1 MVEKTKAFVTGY
13 PIKHSRSP
21 LIHGFWLR
29 EYGLQ
34 GSYQAVEVA
43 PDRLAEF
50 VQTLSAQAFSGG
62 NVTIPH
68 KEEVFKLCAKL
79 DDAAKAIGAVNTIW
93 LEEGELCGSNTDAYG
108 FAANLDALAPDWDK
122 ADTALI
128 LGAGGASRAIIHALK
143 ERGFKTIYIVNRTLT
158 RAEELVRHFKS
169 DDVAISAHE
178 WSEADSLV
186 QSVGLIVNTTSLG
199 MSGHGEDAEFP
210 LDLTKAPRQA
220 LATDIV
226 YVPLETGFLKKAKA
240 AGLKTA
246 DGLGMLLHQ
255 AVPGFERWFGV
266 RPEVTD
272 ALRAHILE
280 DMAK

>member
-1 MVEKTKAFVTGY
+1 MAETNQAFVTGY

-34 GSYQAVEVA
+34 GSYRAIEVA
-43 PDRLAEF
+43 PSDFSLF
-50 VQTLSAQAFSGG
+50 VETLGVKGLVGG
-62 NVTIPH
+62 NVTLPH
-68 KEEVFKLCAKL
+68 KEEAFQLCAKL
-79 DDAAKAIGAVNTIW
+79 DEAAKAIGAVNTLW
-93 LEEGELCGSNTDAYG
+93 LEDNKVCGSNTDAYG

-122 ADTALI
+122 AETALI
-128 LGAGGASRAIIHALK
+128 LGAGGASRAVIYALK
-143 ERGFKTIYIVNRTLT
+143 ERGFKTIFIVNRTLA
-158 RAEELVRHFKS
+158 RAQELAEFFQS
-169 DDVAISAHE
+169 ADVAITAHE
-178 WSEADSLV
+178 WTDAETLV
-186 QSVGLIVNTTSLG
+186 KAAGLIVNTTSLG
-199 MSGHGEDAEFP
+199 MSGHAEDDEFP
-210 LDLTKAPRQA
+210 LDLSVAPSSA

-226 YVPLETGFLKKAKA
+226 YVPLETVFLKKAKA

-266 RPEVTD
+266 RPQVSE
-272 ALRAHILE
+272 ALRAYILE